1 MSMRTCLFDSSKSLQ
16 KIVTDQNVHKMVGAR
31 LVFTVAI
38 NTLAMTLL
46 GGSKKQAVLIGA
58 TTSLGGDLLHFM
70 AHRVVSDKLV
80 APAVLLSTLIIPVA
94 CSYFSNIPPLS
105 LKTLAYVVCPFIAFF
120 PTEYVLKP
128 S

>member
-1 MSMRTCLFDSSKSLQ
+1 MSICCFHSSKSLQ
-16 KIVTDQNVHKMVGAR
+16 MIFTNQNVYKMVGTR

-46 GGSKKQAVLIGA
+46 GGSKKQAILIGA

-70 AHRVVSDKLV
+70 THRVVSDELGS
-80 APAVLLSTLIIPVA
+80 PSLLLSTLIIPVA

-105 LKTLAYVVCPFIAFF
+105 LKTLPYVVCPFIAFF